1 MYLGDIYTVSV
12 NLAGIP
18 AVNIPCGFGKNGM
31 PIGMQLIG
39 KAFSEPVLV
48 KAAYA
53 FQLNTDFHLKKP
65 EIVKGGLA

>member
-18 AVNIPCGFGKNGM
+18 AVNVPCGFGKNGM

-39 KAFSEPVLV
+39 KAFSEPTLV

-53 FQLNTDFHLKKP
+53 FQSNTDFHLKKP
-65 EIVKGGLA
+65 EIIKGGQA